1 MTGKPPVL
9 CILGPT
15 ASGKTALAEAVV
27 DALPGELVSVDS
39 TLVYRGLDI
48 GAARPAA
55 PHHLLDRRD
64 PADPYSAA
72 AFVDDLAALLPA
84 IAARGRVPVLVGGT
98 MLYFRAF
105 LEGLSPMPPAEPAV
119 RDAVAAEAAERGWPA
134 LHAELAAVDP
144 ASAARIHP
152 NHSQRLARALEVYR
166 ASGRPLSAWHGTAGE
181 PLAAG
186 YRVLQVALCPAE
198 RAVLHARIAA
208 RFDAMLAAGFLE
220 EVAALRA
227 RGDLD
232 PALPALRSVG
242 YRQLWAHLAGETSLA
257 TARDRAIAAT
267 RQLAKRQL
275 TWLRKWPDLYWL
287 LTDDDGRVVRHT
299 LPEPRLAA
307 TGNPADLLLNYLA
320 YHPI

>member
-1 MTGKPPVL
+1 MPAKPPVL

-15 ASGKTALAEAVV
+15 ASGKTALAEALVN
-27 DALPGELVSVDS
+27 ALPGELVSVDS

-48 GAARPAA
+48 GAARPASS
-55 PHHLLDRRD
+55 HHLLDLRD
-64 PADPYSAA
+64 PAEPYSAA
-72 AFVDDLAALLPA
+72 AFLDDLADLLPA
-84 IAARGRVPVLVGGT
+84 IVARGRVPVLVGGT

-105 LEGLSPMPPAEPAV
+105 LEGLSPMPPADPAA
-119 RDAVAAEAAERGWPA
+119 RASIAAEAAARGWPA

-152 NHSQRLARALEVYR
+152 NHAQRLARALEVYR
-166 ASGRPLSAWHGTAGE
+166 SSGRPLSAWHGTAGE

-186 YRVLQVALCPAE
+186 YRVLQVALCPAD

-242 YRQLWAHLAGETSLA
+242 YRQLWAHLAGEADFA
-257 TARDRAIAAT
+257 TARERAIAAT

-287 LTDDDGRVVRHT
+287 LTDDGGRVVEHT
-299 LPEPRLAA
+299 LPEPRLPVA
-307 TGNPADLLLNYLA
+307 GNPADLLLNYLA